1 MVEEKTER
9 REYFRVKDVLQ
20 VAVKKLPPFSVL
32 PSSRVVGYPVS
43 IASDVVV
50 APETVDP
57 FIVRQ
62 FQAIHQKLDAI
73 LEYLCLDK
81 LGFVDMEYQEV
92 DLSAGGIRFS
102 SPEKFEEGDI
112 VEIKLV
118 LPTAPPFYIICYGV
132 VKRCTNCAE
141 KSELAVEFTN
151 MSEDIRS
158 IIMKYVLQRQRQ
170 DIRR

>member
-1 MVEEKTER
+1 MAEEKTER
-9 REYFRVKDVLQ
+9 REYFRIKDVLQ
-20 VAVKKLPPFSVL
+20 VAVKKLPQFSVL
-32 PSSRVVGYPVS
+32 PSSRVVGYSAS
-43 IASDVVV
+43 ISSDIVV
-50 APETVDP
+50 APDTVDP

-81 LGFVDMEYQEV
+81 LGFVNMEYQEV
-92 DLSAGGIRFS
+92 DISAGGMRFS
-102 SPEKFEEGDI
+102 SPEDFKEGDI
-112 VEIKLV
+112 AEIKIV
-118 LPTAPPFYIICYGV
+118 LPTAPPIYLICYGL

-141 KSELAVEFTN
+141 RNEIAVEFTN

-158 IIMKYVLQRQRQ
+158 LIMKYVLQRQRQ